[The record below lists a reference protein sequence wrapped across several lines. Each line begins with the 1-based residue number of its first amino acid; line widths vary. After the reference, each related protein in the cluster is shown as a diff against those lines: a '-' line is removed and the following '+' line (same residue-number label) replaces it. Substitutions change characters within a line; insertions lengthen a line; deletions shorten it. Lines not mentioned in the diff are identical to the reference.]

1 MPAKRLVMAIV
12 AAILATSF
20 ASPSDVRAASAGRFL
35 YEVYEGKATIFGCD
49 GTCPTA
55 LVIPAALDGNP
66 VVEITVGAFANA
78 RLDSVVISESVLVIQ
93 SLAFVNTGLSSL
105 TLGDSVQRIGVYTF
119 AGNALTSLTLPAS
132 VIGVSDLAFYDN
144 LLKTVTFEGAVP
156 LFEVSGVF
164 SGNPGLTHVIGLGPW
179 TVDTA
184 VLFSG
189 LPVLYTSR
197 AAATVKPTVSGTA
210 SSGQTLT
217 AAKGMWTG
225 YPYPAFTIQWYACT
239 TAVSAARATVPAT
252 CKKIGGAT
260 KSTLKLTTAQRGK
273 YITVGVTGTSRRS
286 TSTFWLSSSTRK
298 VN

>member
-1 MPAKRLVMAIV
+1 MPAKRLVMAIL

-20 ASPSDVRAASAGRFL
+20 ASPSDVRAASAGGFL

-55 LVIPAALDGNP
+55 LVIPAAVDGYP
-66 VVEITVGAFANA
+66 VVEITVSAFTGA
-78 RLDSVVISESVLVIQ
+78 RLDSVVISDSVLLIGAV
-93 SLAFVNTGLSSL
+93 AFANTGLSSL
-105 TLGDSVQRIGVYTF
+105 TLGNSVQRIGVYTF

-132 VIGVSDLAFYDN
+132 LISANDLAFYDN
-144 LLKTVTFEGAVP
+144 LLETVTFEGAVP

-164 SGNPGLTHVIGLGPW
+164 SGNPRLTHVIALGPW
-179 TVDTA
+179 IVDTA

-197 AAATVKPTVSGTA
+197 SAATVKPTVSGTA
-210 SSGQTLT
+210 SSGKTLT
-217 AAKGMWTG
+217 AAKGTWTG

-239 TAVSAARATVPAT
+239 TAVSAARATVPVT
-252 CKKIGGAT
+252 CKKITGAT
-260 KSTLKLTTAQRGK
+260 SSTLKLTSAQRGK
-273 YITVGVTGTSRRS
+273 YIAVGVTGTSRRS
-286 TSTFWLSSSTRK
+286 APTFWLSSSTRK